1 MKEYGR
7 DEAILRMN
15 ILGKEK
21 RPFVFLID
29 YKQEISYIEE
39 PQNIASSEWLY
50 DLNGFTNI
58 PVMQVDDRVVEWN
71 IEPIPYTQYK
81 DSFSNVMKHLRRGN
95 TYLVNLTCMTPVS
108 TNLSLSEIFFRTKAK
123 YKVYLKDRFVVFS
136 PEIFIQ
142 IKDGFIH
149 SYPMKGTIDAA
160 LPDACTRILEDEK
173 EAAEHATIVD
183 LIRNDV
189 SRYSRNVE
197 VQRYRYVEEL
207 QTNDGVILQVSS
219 EISGEL
225 DSGYRTHLGDILF
238 SLLPAG
244 SVTGA
249 PKNKTLEIIG
259 ESENYERGFYTG
271 VTGYFDGTDM
281 DSAVLIRFLEQRGNG
296 LFFKSGGGIT
306 AKSDCRSEYEEM
318 IQKVYVPIY

>member
-1 MKEYGR
+1 MKEYGQ

-39 PQNIASSEWLY
+39 PQNIDPSEWLY

-71 IEPIPYTQYK
+71 IEPIPYTQYQ

-108 TNLSLSEIFFRTKAK
+108 TNLSLSDIFFRAKAK

-160 LPDACTRILEDEK
+160 LSGACTRILEDEK

-197 VQRYRYVEEL
+197 VQKYRYVEEL
-207 QTNDGVILQVSS
+207 QTNDGAILQVSS

-271 VTGYFDGTDM
+271 ITGYFDGTDM
-281 DSAVLIRFLEQRGNG
+281 DSAVLIRFLEQRENG

-306 AKSDCRSEYEEM
+306 AKSDCHSEYEEM